1 MNVLYAIISFIFGK
15 SMETFFQIILLVMSV
30 VVHEVSHGYAAFL
43 LGDPTAKNQG
53 RLTLNPIR
61 HLDFFGSILI
71 PAFLVITNAGFLF
84 GWAKPVPYNP
94 YNLRNQKWGEAIVAV
109 AGPASNIFIASV
121 FGLLIRFGAEFLSP
135 AFLKISAILVLINLM
150 LAVFNLVPI
159 PPLDGSKILFAFLP
173 YHMQKFRMMLEQ
185 YGFFAVLI
193 FIFFLSGFL
202 APIMSFLFS
211 LITGYAF

>member
-1 MNVLYAIISFIFGK
+1 M
-15 SMETFFQIILLVMSV
+15 
-30 VVHEVSHGYAAFL
+30 SHGYAAFL

-61 HLDFFGSILI
+61 HLDLFGSILI

-109 AGPASNIFIASV
+109 AGPASNIFIALV

-135 AFLKISAILVLINLM
+135 AFLNISAILVLINLM
-150 LAVFNLVPI
+150 LAVLIDSNL
-159 PPLDGSKILFAFLP
+159 L
-173 YHMQKFRMMLEQ
+173 KFFE
-185 YGFFAVLI
+185 
-193 FIFFLSGFL
+193 FIC
-202 APIMSFLFS
+202 S
-211 LITGYAF
+211 LWLKESSIIDCL

>member
-1 MNVLYAIISFIFGK
+1 MNVLYAIISFIFSK

-61 HLDFFGSILI
+61 HLDLFGSILI

-109 AGPASNIFIASV
+109 AGPASNIFIALV

-135 AFLKISAILVLINLM
+135 AFLNISAILVLINLM

-173 YHMQKFRMMLEQ
+173 YHMQRFRMMLEQ
-185 YGFFAVLI
+185 YGFVVVLI

>member
-1 MNVLYAIISFIFGK
+1 
-15 SMETFFQIILLVMSV
+15 MSV

>member
-1 MNVLYAIISFIFGK
+1 
-15 SMETFFQIILLVMSV
+15 METFFQIILLVMSV

-61 HLDFFGSILI
+61 HLDLFGSILI

-109 AGPASNIFIASV
+109 AGPASNIFIALV

-135 AFLKISAILVLINLM
+135 AFLNISAILVLINLM

-173 YHMQKFRMMLEQ
+173 YHMQRFRMMLEQ
-185 YGFFAVLI
+185 YGFVVVLI

>member
-61 HLDFFGSILI
+61 HLDLFGSILI

-109 AGPASNIFIASV
+109 AGPASNIFIALV

-135 AFLKISAILVLINLM
+135 AFLNISAILVLINLM

-173 YHMQKFRMMLEQ
+173 YHMQRFRMMLEQ
-185 YGFFAVLI
+185 YGFVVVLI

-211 LITGYAF
+211 LITGYTF

>member
-1 MNVLYAIISFIFGK
+1 
-15 SMETFFQIILLVMSV
+15 METFFQIILLVMSV

-211 LITGYAF
+211 LITGYAL

>member
-1 MNVLYAIISFIFGK
+1 
-15 SMETFFQIILLVMSV
+15 MSV

-61 HLDFFGSILI
+61 HLDLFGSILI

-109 AGPASNIFIASV
+109 AGPASNIFIALV

-135 AFLKISAILVLINLM
+135 AFLNISAILVLINLM

-173 YHMQKFRMMLEQ
+173 YHMQRFRMMLEQ
-185 YGFFAVLI
+185 YGFVVVLI

-202 APIMSFLFS
+202 TPIMSFLFS
-211 LITGYAF
+211 LITGYTF